1 MSNSKSG
8 VSKKLHQFK
17 LVFRN
22 YWQLYVLIL
31 PAVVYVLIFSYV
43 PMYGVQLAFK
53 DYRSNL
59 GIWGSPWVGLSHF
72 KRFIEYPYFG
82 QIVWNTF
89 SINLY
94 SLVAGFPLPI
104 LLALLIN
111 EIRSTRF
118 KKTVQMITYAPH
130 FISTVVVCGMII
142 LFTAKESGVINHI
155 LSFLGAE
162 RIDFMTQP
170 QWFKTVYVLSGIWQ
184 STGWGSIIYL
194 AALSG
199 VSQELAEA
207 ARIDGATRLQII
219 RHINIPHIMPTI
231 ILMLIMNCGNLLS
244 LGFEK
249 VWLLQNPL
257 NMDASEI
264 ISTYVY
270 KVGLEGGRY
279 SYSSAIGLFN
289 TIVNFLILILVNT
302 IAKRTG
308 ETSLW

>member
-1 MSNSKSG
+1 MSKSRFG
-8 VSKKLHQFK
+8 KKRLHQFK
-17 LVFRN
+17 LVLRN
-22 YWQLYVLIL
+22 NWQLYVLIL
-31 PAVVYVLIFSYV
+31 PAVIYVLIFNYF

-59 GIWGSPWVGLSHF
+59 GIWGSPWVGLDHF

-82 QIVWNTF
+82 QMVWNTF

-104 LLALLIN
+104 ILALLIN
-111 EIRSTRF
+111 EIRSARF

-130 FISTVVVCGMII
+130 FISTVVVCGMIL
-142 LFTAKESGVINHI
+142 LFTAKESGIINHI
-155 LSFLGAE
+155 LSFLGAR

-184 STGWGSIIYL
+184 GTGWGSIIYL

-219 RHINIPHIMPTI
+219 RHINIPHILPTI
-231 ILMLIMNCGNLLS
+231 ILMLIMNCGSLLS

-264 ISTYVY
+264 VSTYVY
-270 KVGLEGGRY
+270 KVGLNGGRY
-279 SYSSAIGLFN
+279 SYSAAIGLIN
-289 TIVNFLILILVNT
+289 TIVNFVIVILVNT

>member
-1 MSNSKSG
+1 MSKSRFG
-8 VSKKLHQFK
+8 KKRLLQFK
-17 LVFRN
+17 LVLRN
-22 YWQLYVLIL
+22 NWQLYVLIL
-31 PAVVYVLIFSYV
+31 PAVIYVLIFNYF

-59 GIWGSPWVGLSHF
+59 GIWGSPWVGLDHF

-82 QIVWNTF
+82 QMVWNTF

-104 LLALLIN
+104 ILALLIN
-111 EIRSTRF
+111 EIRSARF

-130 FISTVVVCGMII
+130 FISTVVVCGMIL
-142 LFTAKESGVINHI
+142 LFTAKESGIINHI
-155 LSFLGAE
+155 LSFLGAR

-184 STGWGSIIYL
+184 GTGWGSIIYL

-219 RHINIPHIMPTI
+219 RHINIPHILPTI
-231 ILMLIMNCGNLLS
+231 ILMLIMSCGSLLS

-264 ISTYVY
+264 VSTYVY
-270 KVGLEGGRY
+270 KVGLNGGRY
-279 SYSSAIGLFN
+279 SYSAAIGLFN
-289 TIVNFLILILVNT
+289 TIVNFVIVILVNT